1 MSQRSPSPEAI
12 KALLQAQG
20 LQQPSAAF
28 SASLTQLIV
37 ARYVPPRAE
46 PFQAGAWL
54 GNVVLLVL
62 TGLLL
67 LASYAVPVAVSA
79 VLGPSLVAV
88 VLGTGSIVWLLEHHR
103 KRLLPPETVG

>member
-1 MSQRSPSPEAI
+1 MSKRPSSPASI
-12 KALLQAQG
+12 KALLQAHG

-54 GNVVLLVL
+54 GKAVLLVL

-67 LASYAVPVAVSA
+67 LASYVVPVAVSA

-88 VLGTGSIVWLLEHHR
+88 VLGTGSIVWLLEQHR
-103 KRLLPPETVG
+103 KRLLQQETVG